1 MGAQD
6 HSWWLASRAS
16 GITALVLVT
25 ISVTIGLSMAGGW
38 DMRRPGLKRA
48 LMAVHEHAAVGGIL
62 AIAVHAITLLGDS
75 FLRPSITDVALPFAM
90 DYRPLATG
98 MGVIA
103 AWLAI
108 LLGLSFYARR
118 RIGAARWRKLHRLTL
133 LVYLLAAAH
142 TLSAGSDA
150 GNPLLLAITLMP
162 AGVIATLA
170 ARRFA
175 AASGP
180 GAESAGRG

>member
-1 MGAQD
+1 MNAQD
-6 HSWWLASRAS
+6 HGWWLASRAS
-16 GITALVLVT
+16 GITALLLVT
-25 ISVTIGLSMAGGW
+25 VSVTIGLSMAGGW
-38 DMRRPGLKRA
+38 EMRRPGLKRA
-48 LMAVHEHAAVGGIL
+48 LMAVHEHAAVGGIF
-62 AIAVHAITLLGDS
+62 AIAVHAITLLGDGW
-75 FLRPSITDVALPFAM
+75 LKPSIGEITVPFAM
-90 DYRPLATG
+90 DYKPLGTG

-118 RIGAARWRKLHRLTL
+118 RIGPARWRKLHRLTL

-150 GNPLLLAITLMP
+150 GNPALLAVTLMP

-170 ARRFA
+170 VRRFA
-175 AASGP
+175 GASGAGS
-180 GAESAGRG
+180 GARG